1 MKQNK
6 LVIVVLVIIAVL
18 FVLGL
23 SSDFFRGDDKDDD
36 KSISKVEKFKD
47 RWLGALDQA
56 MAPFQDTLDSRRLD
70 PKEQC
75 QIDDNTF
82 KLTKN
87 RKRCTIAIARRD
99 GAAAQKAVLSV
110 KPGNVKVWIPYPKD
124 EPCPTATRG
133 SRVTLG
139 KFKPSK
145 ATIGIAKIKPF
156 KTKPGKIKP
165 GQAQGG
171 ASQKSLRLDFIYT
184 PADEDPQ
191 KARCEASG
199 EVKLMV
205 LEEGGTLKLEC
216 RGCDDN
222 KSITVAL
229 E

>member
-6 LVIVVLVIIAVL
+6 LVIVVLVIITVL
-18 FVLGL
+18 FILGL
-23 SSDFFRGDDKDDD
+23 SSDFFRGDDDKDDD

-47 RWLGALDQA
+47 RWLGALDDM
-56 MAPFQDTLDSRRLD
+56 MAPFQDSLDSH
-70 PKEQC
+70 
-75 QIDDNTF
+75 NTF

-87 RKRCTIAIARRD
+87 RKKCTIAIARRD

-133 SRVTLG
+133 SLITLG
-139 KFKPSK
+139 KFKQSK
-145 ATIGIAKIKPF
+145 ATIGFAKI
-156 KTKPGKIKP
+156 KPGKIKP

-171 ASQKSLRLDFIYT
+171 TSQQSLRLDFIYT
-184 PADEDPQ
+184 PAGEDPQ
-191 KARCEASG
+191 KARCEAAG

-205 LEEGGTLKLEC
+205 LENGGTLNLVC
-216 RGCDDN
+216 TGCDN
-222 KSITVAL
+222 NRSVTVAL